1 MTELKRCVNSTPRG
15 LMRLNYFL
23 KQPIYLVSAI
33 SFHLINS
40 LEKKKE
46 LVSETMQSRLEIR
59 LIQMRITSE

>member
-40 LEKKKE
+40 LEKKEK
-46 LVSETMQSRLEIR
+46 
-59 LIQMRITSE
+59 RISLRNDAVAA